1 MTRLSCVAA
10 SAIPFEGTL
19 NTAYGGLAIGET
31 FSLSYFRV
39 DHQLSATSSVQL
51 VLRFAH
57 TSASRTSKVTVE
69 GFVKMQ
75 IDKILRWYTINRVT
89 GPLPLVTIAAGFA

>member
-1 MTRLSCVAA
+1 MRCGTT

-19 NTAYGGLAIGET
+19 NTAYGGLAIAET

-39 DHQLSATSSVQL
+39 DHQLSATFSVQL

-57 TSASRTSKVTVE
+57 TWTSRTSKVTVE

-75 IDKILRWYTINRVT
+75 IDKTLRWYTINRVT
-89 GPLPLVTIAAGFA
+89 GPLPLVTIAAGCA